1 MKYQLPKLLWGT
13 MLLLVAFL
21 LHLSCISESGDTA
34 IPLDPNSDLGKSIQK
49 YDSYP
54 LENLRMDPTTLKMLA
69 DLRAATAK
77 FHDLDDAIEAG
88 YELGSGC
95 VSHPSLGAMGFHYV
109 NFGYVDGNYD
119 PTQPEA
125 LLYEEDK
132 NGNMKLVAVEFVV
145 VSAAWD
151 AHHTMIPYFGTQIFD
166 IAIAPVPLPFD
177 NYQLHVWVWRHN
189 PSGIFTKFN
198 PRVSC
203 L

>member
-77 FHDLDDAIEAG
+77 FHDLDDAIAAG

-95 VSHPSLGAMGFHYV
+95 VSHPILGAMGFHYV
-109 NFGYVDGNYD
+109 NFGYVHGNYD

-132 NGNMKLVAVEFVV
+132 NGNMKLVAVEFIIV
-145 VSAAWD
+145 AEAWD
-151 AHHTMIPYFGTQIFD
+151 TSNNEAPHFGSHEFD
-166 IAIAPVPLPFD
+166 FDNIVLPFP

-189 PSGIFTKFN
+189 PTGIFTKFN
-198 PRVSC
+198 PNVTC